1 MQTIILSFLLYCQN
15 FFIVYI
21 SDKFFEPNIFEYLL
35 ILTILI
41 LVQTSKYKTIIL
53 ILWQIL
59 YCIEFLFIS
68 YFNSTIKPYDIKLFF
83 THSNEIFESFINLYH
98 IFIPSIIF
106 CTIMV
111 IFIIKLSHKINIS
124 RYFIIFI
131 LSMLIFFQPKTQNDL
146 SLNLIQNIFN
156 ISFLANEPL
165 NNSNKLNPH
174 HKINNLNIVL
184 VVAESMRYKNLS
196 LFGYKKNTTPYL
208 NNLKTDLFYKT
219 VYTKATNT
227 DVSIP
232 LLINGANDFEN
243 IDISNNLFV
252 LASNN
257 NFYTSFIST
266 QSPKSLQYI
275 MPYLSD
281 SINNIKILNSKND
294 EDLYFYLKKDYQ
306 NNSNNFTVL
315 QMTGEHSPYSY
326 YPKSFNIFTNN
337 SIENNYNNS
346 IRYSD
351 YVLNLIIQYIKKQDK
366 PTIFICTSDHG
377 ELLGE
382 NNQYGHNRFEKDIY
396 TVPLIIYTHNIK
408 IDKNI
413 LKNINSH
420 QDIYTFIKYLLGY
433 SQTINFVSAPYR
445 INGTMQTGE
454 DSYILVN

>member
-1 MQTIILSFLLYCQN
+1 MQTIILSFLLYFQN
-15 FFIVYI
+15 FFIVCI

-337 SIENNYNNS
+337 SIEDNYNNS

-454 DSYILVN
+454 DGYILVN

>member
-1 MQTIILSFLLYCQN
+1 
-15 FFIVYI
+15 
-21 SDKFFEPNIFEYLL
+21 
-35 ILTILI
+35 
-41 LVQTSKYKTIIL
+41 
-53 ILWQIL
+53 
-59 YCIEFLFIS
+59 
-68 YFNSTIKPYDIKLFF
+68 
-83 THSNEIFESFINLYH
+83 
-98 IFIPSIIF
+98 
-106 CTIMV
+106 
-111 IFIIKLSHKINIS
+111 
-124 RYFIIFI
+124 
-131 LSMLIFFQPKTQNDL
+131 MLIFFQPKTQNDL

-337 SIENNYNNS
+337 SIEDNYNNS

-454 DSYILVN
+454 DGYILVN